1 MDIATTK
8 LELMRQLMSIAD
20 DKTLRK
26 VVDFFK
32 KEVAIEEDD
41 EITDEEYAEFEEMR
55 AKRLSGEV
63 KFLTEKESMAE
74 VRRLIASERR

>member
-1 MDIATTK
+1 MDSAAIK
-8 LELMRQLMSIAD
+8 LQLMQQLMSIAD

-26 VVDFFK
+26 VVNFFK
-32 KEVAIEEDD
+32 KEVAVEEDD
-41 EITDEEYAEFEEMR
+41 DISDEEYAGFEEMR

-63 KFLTEKESMAE
+63 KFLTEKESMAQ